1 MVVLINDGMEKQKMR
16 KHKVVIMGGG
26 PAGLT
31 AAYSLVQKGYE
42 VILLEQEMQ
51 VGGQSKTIHYNGYQF
66 DLGGH
71 RFLSA
76 YDDVLSLVKN
86 LLGEELGTVPRK
98 SSILFDGQLI
108 RYPLK
113 LEDVLRKM
121 KLSVSARAVID
132 YCWEKLKNM
141 IKEGPEES
149 FEGWTRKRFG
159 KTLYDIYFGM
169 YTEKVWG
176 VSPKTIS
183 ADWARKRITSVNLM
197 EVMKSLIGLKKQQGV
212 FECSEFYYP
221 SQGIGRIYEK
231 LAESVIAMGGTIH
244 LGSKVSEITLGQGGK
259 IASVGYERSGD
270 HCETSGDWVVS
281 TIPLP
286 EFISAIRPAPSEKI
300 QQIARS
306 LPNRCLRFVALLVDR
321 SQITDNLWIHVPEK
335 HIRFFRI
342 QEFRNWSQKMAPE
355 GKTLLLC
362 EFACNKEDSLWN
374 MEEERLKEI
383 CIQDLEKLGMIN
395 RAEVLEYRVE
405 ALEYGYPLYSLDYK
419 EKLEILYDYLLSI
432 PNIVAHGRQG
442 LYRYD
447 TMDHAMKTGMI
458 ASAIV
463 AGDLPRKELIR
474 TSEVTDQY

>member
-1 MVVLINDGMEKQKMR
+1 
-16 KHKVVIMGGG
+16 
-26 PAGLT
+26 
-31 AAYSLVQKGYE
+31 
-42 VILLEQEMQ
+42 
-51 VGGQSKTIHYNGYQF
+51 VGGQCKTIHYNGCRF

-76 YDDVLSLVKN
+76 YDDVLDLVKN
-86 LLGEELGTVPRK
+86 LLGDELGTVPRK
-98 SSILFDGQLI
+98 SSILFDGRLI

-113 LEDVLRKM
+113 LEDLLRKM

-141 IKEGPEES
+141 IKEGPEGS
-149 FEGWTRKRFG
+149 FEEWTRKRFG

-183 ADWARKRITSVNLM
+183 SDWARKRITSVNLM
-197 EVMKSLIGLKKQQGV
+197 EVMKALIGLKKQQGV

-221 SQGIGRIYEK
+221 SKGIGRIYEK

-244 LGSKVSEITLGQGGK
+244 LSSKVSAIILGEDGK
-259 IASVGYERSGD
+259 IANVKYNRSGE
-270 HCETSGDWVVS
+270 HCAISGDWIVS

-286 EFISAIRPAPSEKI
+286 EFISAVRPAPGEKI
-300 QQIARS
+300 QQTAGS
-306 LPNRCLRFVALLVDR
+306 LPNRCLRFVALLIDR
-321 SQITDNLWIHVPEK
+321 PQITDNLWIHVPEK

-374 MEEERLKEI
+374 LDEERLKEI

-419 EKLEILYDYLLSI
+419 EKLKILYDYLLSI

-447 TMDHAMKTGMI
+447 TMDHAMKTGMM
-458 ASAIV
+458 ASDIV
-463 AGDLPRKELIR
+463 TGDLPREALVKI
-474 TSEVTDQY
+474 SEVTNQY